1 MSTSPYRLSEIDEHL
16 RTQLQPAELVVRDD
30 SGEHAGHSGN
40 PDGTAL
46 SHIHIFVRA
55 AQFQGLGK
63 VAQHRLVYAALTPFI
78 NAGLHAVIIDS
89 APATESKADSRKA
102 IG

>member
-1 MSTSPYRLSEIDEHL
+1 MSTLPYRLSEIDEHL
-16 RTQLQPAELVVRDD
+16 RAQLQPAELQVRDD
-30 SGEHAGHSGN
+30 SAAHAGHTGN

-63 VAQHRLVYAALTPFI
+63 VAQHRAVYAALAPFI

-89 APATESKADSRKA
+89 APAN
-102 IG
+102 